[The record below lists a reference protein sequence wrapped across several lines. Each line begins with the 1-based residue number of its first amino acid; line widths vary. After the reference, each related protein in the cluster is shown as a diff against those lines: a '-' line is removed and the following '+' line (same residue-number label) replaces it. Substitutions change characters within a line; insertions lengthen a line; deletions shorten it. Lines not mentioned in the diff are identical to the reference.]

1 LTFLPGTQKKKRKN
15 GFSKK
20 EHNIVRAAV
29 TAALPIISREAQNC
43 RDKKTDFLFAFSGK
57 FGKSL

>member
-1 LTFLPGTQKKKRKN
+1 
-15 GFSKK
+15 
-20 EHNIVRAAV
+20 VRAAV

-57 FGKSL
+57 LGKSL